1 MVLKGQFHISTQ
13 ELCDAVITAEKAP
26 KKQKEKK
33 RKTKAKARSYEVES
47 EEEVDEE
54 VQDDSESEI
63 GDCIIV
69 DVE

>member
-1 MVLKGQFHISTQ
+1 M
-13 ELCDAVITAEKAP
+13 ITAEKAT

-47 EEEVDEE
+47 KEEVDEE
-54 VQDDSESEI
+54 VQDDSKSEI

>member
-13 ELCDAVITAEKAP
+13 ELCDTVIAAEKAT

-33 RKTKAKARSYEVES
+33 GKTKAKVRSYEAGNKKEV
-47 EEEVDEE
+47 EEEGQDE
-54 VQDDSESEI
+54 SESEI